1 MSDLK
6 TKTVIA
12 IVPAPVWCSS
22 CYIRIAPY
30 DRRTAHQGKEYH
42 SSCFRKIN
50 AGSNKSGSR

>member
-1 MSDLK
+1 MSELK

-12 IVPAPVWCSS
+12 TGPLPVWCHS

-42 SSCFRKIN
+42 SSCFTKIN
-50 AGSNKSGSR
+50 SSSKSGRR